1 MFRFHTA
8 SYIARGVYMIN
19 SLELNIPLEV
29 KKDIGIAVDTLLEK
43 LSFNIS
49 KIVLF
54 GSYAK
59 GKYQPDSDIDIAVVL
74 NELPA
79 AKELRYYKQIVE
91 LDRDI
96 DLLFCTTEQLTSD
109 KFVYR
114 WINEQGVVLY
124 EKL

>member
-1 MFRFHTA
+1 M
-8 SYIARGVYMIN
+8 VQ
-19 SLELNIPLEV
+19 SLELKVPVEV
-29 KKDIGIAVDTLLEK
+29 KDDIRVAIEALLEK
-43 LSFNIS
+43 FSSNIN
-49 KIVLF
+49 KIILF

-74 NELPA
+74 DVLPE
-79 AKELRYYKQIVE
+79 AKELRFYKQAVE

-96 DLLFCTTEQLTSD
+96 DLLFCTKEQLASD